1 MLMISLRRNGMK
13 RSEALFGLVVL
24 IWEVESLF
32 GHVINLSYM
41 NIRSTKSVVT
51 ILFVLTALAYGW
63 MQPGIFERHVPFSES
78 SSIDALYENRVSGE
92 MVLFEGEVS
101 RILPDDNK
109 GSRHQRFIVVLPSS
123 RTVLV
128 AHNIDL
134 AARVPLEMHQPV
146 KVFGQYEWNKKGG
159 VVHWTHKDPRGTHTA
174 GWIEYQ
180 GRTYH

>member
-1 MLMISLRRNGMK
+1 MSLRRNGIK
-13 RSEALFGLVVL
+13 RSEALFELIVL
-24 IWEVESLF
+24 IWDVERLF
-32 GHVINLSYM
+32 GRVINLSHM
-41 NIRSTKSVVT
+41 KIKHTKSVIT
-51 ILFVLTALAYGW
+51 ILFVLAALAYGW
-63 MQPGIFERHVPFSES
+63 MQPVVFEQRVPLTES
-78 SSIDALYENRVSGE
+78 SSIDALYANQISGE

-123 RTVLV
+123 HTVLV

-134 AARVPLEMHQPV
+134 AARVPLQMHQPI

-159 VVHWTHKDPRGTHTA
+159 VVHWTHKDPRGIHIA